1 MGARVVTTR
10 GRARGRAL
18 EYNQKGTHK
27 QFTMQ
32 AVVVAIAKI
41 MHVCTRQL

>member
-1 MGARVVTTR
+1 VGVRVGVR
-10 GRARGRAL
+10 L
-18 EYNQKGTHK
+18 SNQKGTHK